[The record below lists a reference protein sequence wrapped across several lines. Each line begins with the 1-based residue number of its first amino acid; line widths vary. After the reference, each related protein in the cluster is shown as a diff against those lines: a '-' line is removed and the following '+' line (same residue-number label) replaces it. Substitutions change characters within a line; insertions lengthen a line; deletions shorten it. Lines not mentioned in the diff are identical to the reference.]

1 MNTSV
6 WREMLRLARP
16 WLLAGT
22 LLFYAIGAGI
32 AHFLGTRIDLAVYIL
47 GQACVLLLALIS
59 AYLSEYFAMLEYPV
73 LKRGQNGANRA
84 EEFLRLRN
92 ALVQAAAVA
101 LTVGAVLTVML
112 FARGAVNLPAILF
125 LGTAFLLPFFYAVP
139 PMRLARSGYGE
150 LVTALFLTGIT
161 PALAYALQTGETH
174 RLLILLTF
182 PLTAIC
188 IAMLLAND
196 LETYYTDIKD
206 GRKTLMV
213 AVGWQRGMSLHNILV
228 LFSYLLV
235 GLAAVLKLP
244 WPLAWPML
252 ATMPVGLFQIWQM
265 WQINNGVKPRWRLL
279 RMTAYASFGIMAYLV
294 AFALW
299 TG

>member
-1 MNTSV
+1 MNASV

-16 WLLAGT
+16 WLLAGL

-32 AHFLGTRIDLAVYIL
+32 AHFLGMQIDLAVYLL
-47 GQACVLLLALIS
+47 GQACVLLLALSS
-59 AYLSEYFAMLEYPV
+59 AYLSEYFAMLEYPT
-73 LKRGQNGANRA
+73 LKREQNGPNKA

-101 LTVGAVLTVML
+101 LTVGAMLTVML
-112 FARGAVNLPAILF
+112 FTRGAVNLTAILF
-125 LGTAFLLPFFYAVP
+125 LGFAFLLVIFYAVP
-139 PMRLARSGYGE
+139 PLRLARSSYSE
-150 LVTALFLTGIT
+150 LVTAFFLVCIT

-182 PLTAIC
+182 PLTAMC
-188 IAMLLAND
+188 IAMLLAD
-196 LETYYTDIKD
+196 ELETYYADIKA

-213 AVGWQRGMSLHNILV
+213 AVGWQRGMSLHNILI

-235 GLAAVLKLP
+235 GLAAALKLP
-244 WPLAWPML
+244 WSLTWPMF
-252 ATMPVGLFQIWQM
+252 ATLPVGLFQIWQM
-265 WQINNGVKPRWRLL
+265 WQISNGQKPRWRLL

-294 AFALW
+294 AFTLW

>member
-47 GQACVLLLALIS
+47 GQACVLLLVLSS
-59 AYLSEYFAMLEYPV
+59 AYLSEYVAMLEYPV

>member
-6 WREMLRLARP
+6 LREMLRLARP

-125 LGTAFLLPFFYAVP
+125 LGTAFLLAFFYAVP

>member
-47 GQACVLLLALIS
+47 GQACVLLLALSS

-112 FARGAVNLPAILF
+112 FARGAVNLTAILF
-125 LGTAFLLPFFYAVP
+125 LGTAFLLAFFYAVP
-139 PMRLARSGYGE
+139 PMRLASSGYGE
-150 LVTALFLTGIT
+150 LVTALFLTGII
-161 PALAYALQTGETH
+161 PALAYTLQTGETH

-196 LETYYTDIKD
+196 LETYYTDIKA
-206 GRKTLMV
+206 GQKTLMV

-244 WPLAWPML
+244 WPLTWPML
-252 ATMPVGLFQIWQM
+252 ATLPVGLFQIWQM
-265 WQINNGVKPRWRLL
+265 WQISNGLKPRWRLL

>member
-22 LLFYAIGAGI
+22 LLFCAIGAGI

-125 LGTAFLLPFFYAVP
+125 LGTAFLLAFFYAVP

>member
-22 LLFYAIGAGI
+22 LLFHAIGAGI

-47 GQACVLLLALIS
+47 GQACVLLLVLSS

-125 LGTAFLLPFFYAVP
+125 LGTAFLLAFFYAVP

>member
-6 WREMLRLARP
+6 RREMLRLARP

-47 GQACVLLLALIS
+47 GQACVLLLVLSS

-125 LGTAFLLPFFYAVP
+125 LGIAFLLAFFYAVP

>member
-1 MNTSV
+1 
-6 WREMLRLARP
+6 MLRLARP

-125 LGTAFLLPFFYAVP
+125 LGTAFLLAFFYAVP

>member
-47 GQACVLLLALIS
+47 GQACVLLLVLSS

>member
-47 GQACVLLLALIS
+47 GQACVLLLVLSS

-125 LGTAFLLPFFYAVP
+125 LGTAFLLAFFYAVP

>member
-1 MNTSV
+1 MNASV

-16 WLLAGT
+16 WLLAGM

-32 AHFLGTRIDLAVYIL
+32 ANFLGTRIDIAVYIL
-47 GQACVLLLALIS
+47 GQACVLLLALSS

-112 FARGAVNLPAILF
+112 FARGAVNLTAIFF
-125 LGTAFLLPFFYAVP
+125 LGTAFLLAFFYAVP

-174 RLLILLTF
+174 RLLIMLTF
-182 PLTAIC
+182 PLTAMC
-188 IAMLLAND
+188 IAMLLANE
-196 LETYYTDIKD
+196 LETYYTDIKT

-244 WPLAWPML
+244 WPLTWPML
-252 ATMPVGLFQIWQM
+252 ATLPVGLFQIWQM
-265 WQINNGVKPRWRLL
+265 WQISNGQKPRWRLL

>member
-1 MNTSV
+1 MNASV

-32 AHFLGTRIDLAVYIL
+32 ANFLGTRIDIAAYIL
-47 GQACVLLLALIS
+47 GQACVLLLVLSS

>member
-1 MNTSV
+1 MNASV

-32 AHFLGTRIDLAVYIL
+32 ANFLGTRIDIAVYIL
-47 GQACVLLLALIS
+47 GQACVLLLALSS

-112 FARGAVNLPAILF
+112 FARGAVNLTAILF
-125 LGTAFLLPFFYAVP
+125 LGTGFLLAFFSAVP
-139 PMRLARSGYGE
+139 PIRLASSGYGE

-182 PLTAIC
+182 PLTAMC
-188 IAMLLAND
+188 IAMLLANE
-196 LETYYTDIKD
+196 LETYYTDIKT

-228 LFSYLLV
+228 LFGYLLV

>member
-1 MNTSV
+1 
-6 WREMLRLARP
+6 MLRLARP

-32 AHFLGTRIDLAVYIL
+32 AHFLGMRIDLAVYIL
-47 GQACVLLLALIS
+47 GQACVLLLALSS

-125 LGTAFLLPFFYAVP
+125 LGTAFLLAFFYAVP

>member
-47 GQACVLLLALIS
+47 GQACVLLLVLSS

-125 LGTAFLLPFFYAVP
+125 LGIAFLLAFFYAVP